1 MLERWGMERL
11 AIDIV
16 SVHQFPFNFI
26 GIFFF
31 SREPDNVYEP
41 LKKPCRVFLILTY
54 QVWVKHVPTV
64 SNTIIQIPNTI
75 N

>member
-1 MLERWGMERL
+1 MLGKWGMERL
-11 AIDIV
+11 AIDTV
-16 SVHQFPFNFI
+16 SVHQFPFYFI
-26 GIFFF
+26 GFFFF
-31 SREPDNVYEP
+31 SREPDNVHEP
-41 LKKPCRVFLILTY
+41 LKKTYRVFLILTY